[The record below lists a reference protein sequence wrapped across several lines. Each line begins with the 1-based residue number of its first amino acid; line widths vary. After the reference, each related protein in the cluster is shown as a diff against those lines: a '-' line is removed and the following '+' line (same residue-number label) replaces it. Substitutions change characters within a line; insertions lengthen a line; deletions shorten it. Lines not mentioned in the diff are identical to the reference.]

1 MKYLCTR
8 LSPCPFLKG
17 QPSPSLVRRISCDP
31 KCEIA
36 SDAHTTLCSVPCNGG
51 AVAQWCGEVHE
62 TISSSRAER
71 KRFLRSDARFVI
83 DTILA
88 PFSFARAISEWV
100 MDRRKKRSQKK
111 APRYAEPRPLCW
123 VARLVIRLSRNL
135 HRMGSLYG
143 RGASQPAFSGPDL
156 IVLGGGQVLRVLIF
170 CGARSLRLLSFP
182 VVRRVTSARFC
193 RYLECAGGRGGG
205 FHS

>member
-17 QPSPSLVRRISCDP
+17 QPSPFLVTSIPCDP

-36 SDAHTTLCSVPCNGG
+36 SDAHTTLCSVPCNG
-51 AVAQWCGEVHE
+51 VVRRWCGEVHE

-88 PFSFARAISEWV
+88 PFSS
-100 MDRRKKRSQKK
+100 
-111 APRYAEPRPLCW
+111 PL
-123 VARLVIRLSRNL
+123 
-135 HRMGSLYG
+135 
-143 RGASQPAFSGPDL
+143 
-156 IVLGGGQVLRVLIF
+156 
-170 CGARSLRLLSFP
+170 ARSLARSREQLVSGSWIEGKRDPRKKPSGTRNLALSVGLRDSSFAYHA
-182 VVRRVTSARFC
+182 T
-193 RYLECAGGRGGG
+193 YIG
-205 FHS
+205 